1 MVKVC
6 VVGNCVLLVIVEG
19 QLENDIEEFVAV
31 GLEKIFVRNVFVDLK
46 QHFNQLCQ
54 PFVFSIIH
62 WRIA

>member
-1 MVKVC
+1 M
-6 VVGNCVLLVIVEG
+6 VGNCVLLVIVEG

-54 PFVFSIIH
+54 PFVFSIIN

>member
-1 MVKVC
+1 MV
-6 VVGNCVLLVIVEG
+6 GDCVLLVIVEG
-19 QLENDIEEFVAV
+19 QLEDDIEEFFAI
-31 GLEKIFVRNVFVDLK
+31 GLEEILVRNVFVHLK